1 MMKALFV
8 IAAPFAAMLCV
19 ATPAVAQSV
28 FDGTWK
34 VDTSTAQFGGKP
46 MVRTLKGGKYSCVSC
61 PEPWTIAADG
71 AFHAIKGDPY
81 TDDVSVTVIDPMTVK
96 FSYRKAGKS
105 IGDETWTVSPD
116 KTVVT
121 MKGVDTGSGDGTPV
135 TYETQQ
141 VRVAPAPAGAHAVSG
156 SWQGKPG
163 ATVSDSGLMVTFKT
177 TGDNISMTYPTGES
191 VTARFGGPAVAMTN
205 DPGNTMVKFVRTGPS
220 SFVSTMMREGKVASV
235 TTVTIKPDGRTLD
248 YSNDNK
254 RNGSTARF
262 TATKQ

>member
-1 MMKALFV
+1 MKALFV
-8 IAAPFAAMLCV
+8 MAAPFAAFLCA
-19 ATPAVAQSV
+19 ATPVAAQSV

-46 MVRTLKGGKYSCVSC
+46 MIRTLKAGKYSCVSC

-71 AFHAIKGDPY
+71 AFHPIKGDPY

-96 FSYRKAGKS
+96 FSYRKAGKVN
-105 IGDETWTVSPD
+105 GDEVWTVSSD
-116 KTVVT
+116 KNVVT
-121 MKGVDTGSGDGTPV
+121 QKGEDSSSGNGTPV

-141 VRVAPAPAGAHAVSG
+141 TRVAAAPAGAHAISG
-156 SWQGKPG
+156 SWRGKSG
-163 ATVSDSGLMVTFKT
+163 ATVSDSGTMVTFRT
-177 TGDNISMTYPTGES
+177 EGDNLTMTYPTGES
-191 VTARFGGPAVAMTN
+191 VTARFGGPAVTMAN

-235 TTVTIKPDGRTLD
+235 TTVTVRPDGRTLD

-254 RNGSTARF
+254 RNGSTAKF